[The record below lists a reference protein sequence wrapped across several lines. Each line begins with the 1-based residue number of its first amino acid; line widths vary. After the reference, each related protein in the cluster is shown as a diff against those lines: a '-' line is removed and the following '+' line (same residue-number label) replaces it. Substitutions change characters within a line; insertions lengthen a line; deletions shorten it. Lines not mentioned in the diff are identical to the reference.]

1 MIKGIKKLVKKLKK
15 LEACEEAIEWAKQHN
30 SMAQCWR
37 ECERGDWMLWFIGK
51 LSGQPRS
58 RSRKKLVLTACGCAR
73 LSLKYVPK
81 GENSPLRAIQTAE
94 RYAQNEA
101 TLEEIR
107 KAAYAAAD
115 AYDAYAYASYA
126 AYDADASDAYAAA
139 AYAAADAAAYAS
151 CASDDADAADA
162 AAYAAD
168 ASAYAAAA
176 ADAREQTLKQCAD
189 IVRKHYPT
197 IPRF

>member
-107 KAAYAAAD
+107 KAAD
-115 AYDAYAYASYA
+115 AYA

-168 ASAYAAAA
+168 TSAYAAAA